1 MPSGT
6 VKWFNDAKGFGFIEP
21 DGGGG
26 DVFAHFSAIAMEGFK
41 TLKQG
46 SRVTFEVT
54 AGPKGQL
61 AQNIQ
66 SELSPGEPSPIKTQP
81 VERPPRTPRARAPQF
96 KAIDPS
102 DPHRRFRE
110 SGDSGL

>member
-1 MPSGT
+1 MATGT

-26 DVFAHFSAIAMEGFK
+26 DVFAHFSSIAMDGFK

-46 SRVTFEVT
+46 SRVSFEVT
-54 AGPKGQL
+54 EGPKGQL

-66 SELSPGEPSPIKTQP
+66 AEGGGVARIEPQP
-81 VERPPRTPRARAPQF
+81 TGDRAPRQSKIRAPQF
-96 KAIDPS
+96 HA
-102 DPHRRFRE
+102 
-110 SGDSGL
+110 SGQADVR